1 MDENERDLT
10 KHATAAIAIAV
21 VSVMVVSRVNAS
33 AERRRKLKKIQDWK
47 SENLA
52 CVEVVRQRLMNL
64 AHTPATT
71 SAIYMAAMRDEK
83 EFLTIM
89 FNRPMY

>member
-1 MDENERDLT
+1 MDENERDLP
-10 KHATAAIAIAV
+10 KQAAAAIGIAV
-21 VSVMVVSRVNAS
+21 VAVFVVNQVTARLD
-33 AERRRKLKKIQDWK
+33 RRRKLKKIQDWK

-52 CVEVVRQRLMNL
+52 CVEVARQRLMDL
-64 AHTPATT
+64 AHTPDTT

-83 EFLTIM
+83 AFLNIM

>member
-1 MDENERDLT
+1 MDENERDLP
-10 KHATAAIAIAV
+10 KQAAAAIGIAV
-21 VSVMVVSRVNAS
+21 VAVFVVNQVTAKRDH
-33 AERRRKLKKIQDWK
+33 RRKLKKIKDWQ

-52 CVEVVRQRLMNL
+52 CVEVVRQRMMDL
-64 AHTPATT
+64 AHTPTTT

>member
-10 KHATAAIAIAV
+10 KHVSAAIGIAF
-21 VSVMVVSRVNAS
+21 VSVLVVNHVS
-33 AERRRKLKKIQDWK
+33 ARLDRRRKLKKIQDWK

-52 CVEVVRQRLMNL
+52 CIEVVRQRLVDL
-64 AHTPATT
+64 AHTPDTT
-71 SAIYMAAMRDEK
+71 SAMYLAAMRDEK
-83 EFLTIM
+83 EFLNIM